1 MALTLVPNVL
11 NRIKQTR
18 IFEKKILAQSLYS
31 KFFILNKINGTCF
44 IIENNF
50 KVFHL
55 LKKNCKQF
63 IKSSA
68 GRSKKTSK
76 DFAGYSFLGTPKV
89 FRDKYSKSLE
99 FEHFLPRSHTYQSVV
114 GVDNYVSSLE
124 RSFKKGRTPLQEY
137 EKYSATNGTDI
148 LAAVGQH
155 FSTCKLSLLLPLIK
169 KSGGC
174 SANKLRLDNTKSQVT
189 SVCQP
194 IVKKRLFLT
203 RSLKGGFKCRFNG
216 LGGGFLPLK
225 QFRYGMSKWLKTALT
240 IVHKRGPQ
248 FLLIFWPSLLNYK
261 TTLNRLLFFR
271 LPYLRV
277 VPKLNARYRT
287 VLDYSNSKSKRFF
300 FGNASKK
307 RYFSPTAGTLI
318 DARSARPTVRFIL
331 LCNSLLLQKKQK
343 QKQTLKSVKS

>member
-11 NRIKQTR
+11 NRIKQTH

-31 KFFILNKINGTCF
+31 KFFILNKISGTCF

-50 KVFHL
+50 KVFHI

-68 GRSKKTSK
+68 GRSKKTFK

-99 FEHFLPRSHTYQSVV
+99 FEHFLPRSHTYKSVV

-124 RSFKKGRTPLQEY
+124 RSFKKGRTSLQEY
-137 EKYSATNGTDI
+137 EKDSVTNDSDI
-148 LAAVGQH
+148 LSVVGQH
-155 FSTCKLSLLLPLIK
+155 FSTCKFSSLLHVTK
-169 KSGGC
+169 KSVGY
-174 SANKLRLDNTKSQVT
+174 SANNLRLENTKSQVT
-189 SVCQP
+189 SVSLP
-194 IVKKRLFLT
+194 TVKKRLFLS

-225 QFRYGMSKWLKTALT
+225 QFRYGMSKLLKTALT
-240 IVHKRGPQ
+240 TVHKRGPQ
-248 FLLIFWPSLLNYK
+248 FLLIFWPSLFNYK

-277 VPKLNARYRT
+277 VPKLNVRYRT

-307 RYFSPTAGTLI
+307 RSFSPPAGTLI

-331 LCNSLLLQKKQK
+331 ICNSSFIQKKQK
-343 QKQTLKSVKS
+343 QTFKSVKF